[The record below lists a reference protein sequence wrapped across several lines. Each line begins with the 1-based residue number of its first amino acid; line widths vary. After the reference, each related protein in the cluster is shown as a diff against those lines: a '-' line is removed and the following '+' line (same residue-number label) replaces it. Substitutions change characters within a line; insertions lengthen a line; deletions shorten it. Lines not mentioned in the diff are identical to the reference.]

1 MNYVWFDLIMIPI
14 QVIIVFYTLYYF
26 VLMVCGMWHKSDKT
40 ECPPKHSF
48 AIIVCAHNESAVIG
62 QWVNNLQVLDYPRHL
77 YDIFVVADNCKDDTA
92 KIAREAGAEVYERF
106 NTEEVGKGY
115 AMGWMFDKVFA
126 MEHKYDAFVI
136 FDADNLVHPHF
147 LYEMNR
153 HLEKGEPVIQ
163 GYLNAKNPTDTWVAG
178 TFAIVFWMVNHMW
191 HLAKYNLGLSTALGG
206 TGMCIRTDI
215 IRDYGWSC
223 NSLTED
229 MEFSMKVL
237 LEGVRTCWAHDAII
251 YDEKVVDFMA
261 SCRQRKRWAQ
271 GQTDCGERFIPKLFV
286 KGIRTGNIR
295 MLDGIITLSQP
306 FFMMMSTI
314 YAGLSY
320 INTTWYV
327 FYTNILNQLMP
338 MEIWTV
344 LFVAQYAIP
353 VIVLLKIKV
362 PLKSWVYL
370 IVYPLF
376 MYSWIPVNFLGFKD
390 RHDMKWSH
398 TVHTRAVSYDSTA
411 LLRKENKK

>member
-1 MNYVWFDLIMIPI
+1 MEHIVDLVMIPV

-26 VLMVCGMWHKSDKT
+26 VLALFGLIKKEDKVT
-40 ECPPKHSF
+40 VQPQHTF
-48 AIIVCAHNESAVIG
+48 AAVICAHNEEAVVG
-62 QWVNNLQVLDYPRHL
+62 QLIDNLKCLNYPRYM
-77 YDIFVVADNCKDDTA
+77 YDIYVVADNCTDHTA
-92 KIAREAGAEVYERF
+92 DVCKEHGAIVAVRTNRED
-106 NTEEVGKGY
+106 VGKGF
-115 AMGWMFDKVFA
+115 AMDWMFERLLQQEKQ
-126 MEHKYDAFVI
+126 YDAFVV
-136 FDADNLVHPHF
+136 FDADNLVHPEF
-147 LYEMNR
+147 LREMNN
-153 HLEKGEPVIQ
+153 HLCKGEQVIQ
-163 GYLNAKNPTDTWVAG
+163 GYMDSKNPTDSWISG
-178 TFAIVFWMVNHMW
+178 TFSIAFWLVNHMW
-191 HLAKYNLGLSTALGG
+191 HRAKYNIGLSTALGG
-206 TGMCIRTDI
+206 TGMCIATDVV
-215 IRDYGWSC
+215 RKYGWGC
-223 NSLTED
+223 DCLTED

-362 PLKSWVYL
+362 PLKSWAYL